1 MIPTDQS
8 GQAGTEWADAIDAG
22 PAPVQLDGPQGP
34 VPAMPTMPTMPAMPA
49 MTPTMTN
56 PTIDGGAAPRQGGD
70 LSSGEIVFDT
80 QVNDAG
86 AAPEAP
92 RDRDDSEA
100 RP

>member
-1 MIPTDQS
+1 MIPTDQ
-8 GQAGTEWADAIDAG
+8 AGTTEWADAIDAG

-34 VPAMPTMPTMPAMPA
+34 VPAMTPAMPA

-70 LSSGEIVFDT
+70 PYSGEIVFDT